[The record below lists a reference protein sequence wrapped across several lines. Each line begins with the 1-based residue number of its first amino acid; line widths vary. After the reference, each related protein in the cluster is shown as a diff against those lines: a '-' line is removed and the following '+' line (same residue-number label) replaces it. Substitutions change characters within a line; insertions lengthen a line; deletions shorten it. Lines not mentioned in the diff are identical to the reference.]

1 MSIFSKKKPT
11 STLVFAKDKCRLEE
25 FTINGTLK
33 RPMFKCQQLVGIKAK
48 NEIDKLVSHSRTSL
62 RGDVLVSFYKKANE
76 SGAMVYTSTSK
87 RPLIL
92 ASNATLGY
100 ENMAG
105 AGVSRIVLECLGW
118 SEPKLNELMPELHKT
133 ARQMRHDDNG
143 DYIITVER

>member
-1 MSIFSKKKPT
+1 MSIFSKKKLT

-25 FTINGTLK
+25 FAVDGTLE
-33 RPMFKCQQLVGIKAK
+33 RPVFRCQQLVGIEAK
-48 NEIDKLVSHSRTSL
+48 NEVNKLVSHSRTSL
-62 RGDVLVSFYKKANE
+62 GGDVLVSFYE
-76 SGAMVYTSTSK
+76 TTHGSGAMVYTSTSK

-105 AGVSRIVLECLGW
+105 AGVSRTILECLGW
-118 SEPKLNELMPELHKT
+118 SEPKLKELMPELHRT
-133 ARQMRHDDNG
+133 ARQMKHDNG

>member
-11 STLVFAKDKCRLEE
+11 STLVFAKDKCRFEE
-25 FTINGTLK
+25 FTINGTIK
-33 RPMFKCQQLVGIKAK
+33 RPLFQCQQLVGIKAK

-62 RGDVLVSFYKKANE
+62 RGDVLVSFYETAHG

-133 ARQMRHDDNG
+133 ARQMKHDDNG
-143 DYIITVER
+143 DYVITVER